1 MSCRTGDLTVERG
14 SEMRWPVAGIVGGF
28 AAVIAVS
35 ATVWATSTPLESES
49 AGQSSGLSGFVTQC
63 VGLSP

>member
-1 MSCRTGDLTVERG
+1 
-14 SEMRWPVAGIVGGF
+14 MRWPVAGIVGGF